1 MLAKGFAVDGAK
13 TILVDIDE
21 ISLLA
26 SKSESEAGSEK
37 RSESCRSSYVCT
49 FLS

>member
-26 SKSESEAGSEK
+26 FKSESEEAAKSVQKVVEVHA
-37 RSESCRSSYVCT
+37 YVH
-49 FLS
+49 F